1 MKTLMS
7 KDGQTHWVKPR
18 FVQNNLDR
26 GWSIVDDAK
35 SKKSKA
41 VIKATAEVTED
52 WDPNSGEDWADS
64 AESVIQTPNSNEG
77 ED

>member
-52 WDPNSGEDWADS
+52 WDPNQEEWADS
-64 AESVIQTPNSNEG
+64 AESVIQKPISNEG